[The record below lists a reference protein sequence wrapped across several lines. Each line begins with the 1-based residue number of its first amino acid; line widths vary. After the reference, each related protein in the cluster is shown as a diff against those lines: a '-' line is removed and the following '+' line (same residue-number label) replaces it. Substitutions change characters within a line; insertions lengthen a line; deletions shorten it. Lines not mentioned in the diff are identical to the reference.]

1 MARFDVYRLAEEG
14 LVVDCQANL
23 LSHLKTRLVVP
34 LLPASEVVAPMK
46 RLNPLV
52 SVGESDYLFCPDLAA
67 TVRANKLSEQ
77 VGSLDHESDS
87 LSAAI
92 DMLLIGY

>member
-1 MARFDVYRLAEEG
+1 MARFDVYRLAGEG

-23 LSHLKTRLVVP
+23 LSHLKTRFVVP
-34 LLPASEVVAPMK
+34 LLPASEVTEPMK

-52 SVGESDYLFCPDLAA
+52 SVAGRQYCFCPDLTA
-67 TVRANKLSEQ
+67 TVLASKLSDQ
-77 VGSLDHESDS
+77 CGSLEHESDQ
-87 LSAAI
+87 LSAAV